1 MSFYSFNNNSIFSKN
16 ELKIWEKM
24 PKLSFKI
31 LIICSFLSFTIY
43 LFTNLIYLSYW
54 KFYIEIISLESSND
68 FFENCRDS
76 ILLLWFLGFSCLKRS
91 WCEIFLQLIF
101 HWNGV
106 LLDICTA
113 VIFLFWDAAKK
124 SFSRFPHIRAIMPFL
139 KICKF
144 FNSNLYFFRCLKI
157 SLKNYELFRFDE

>member
-1 MSFYSFNNNSIFSKN
+1 MGKNAKIKFQNPNYLFISFFHNLFIHKSNLSFI
-16 ELKIWEKM
+16 LKI
-24 PKLSFKI
+24 
-31 LIICSFLSFTIY
+31 
-43 LFTNLIYLSYW
+43 
-54 KFYIEIISLESSND
+54 YIEIISLESSND